1 MKHPLTEQE
10 IRQLLKK
17 DDSIRSLDIPKG
29 TLVTPSALEFL
40 NMNNITLNFTE
51 GEGRREEPLAENL
64 PGAPPVYYGPDGTK
78 YDTKPE
84 ELTHLCGNQLT
95 EKDNPVIVFR
105 GKLDKLCAV
114 ILEAQLLG
122 EEKENRAYV
131 NDLQQIMN
139 FVRTI
144 LPAEYKG
151 APLGDFHILG
161 LSSRDLRERSQ
172 HPDKYFGRKHLLMDA
187 GVGALSLRLN
197 FLRTVVREAELA
209 AITAFRDPSKPSL
222 SKREDIIEALNRLSS
237 LFYILMYKYLPKNY
251 SGSGIAGI

>member
-17 DDSIRSLDIPKG
+17 DGSIRSLDISKG

-40 NMNNITLNFTE
+40 KMNNITLNFTE
-51 GEGRREEPLAENL
+51 GDAETAAPETETS
-64 PGAPPVYYGPDGTK
+64 PGKPSVYYGPDGTQ

-95 EKDNPVIVFR
+95 EKDNPVIIFR

-131 NDLQQIMN
+131 NDLQEIMN

-151 APLGDFHILG
+151 TPLGDFRILG

-172 HPDKYFGRKHLLMDA
+172 HPDRYFGRKHLLMD
-187 GVGALSLRLN
+187 VGIGPLSLRLN
-197 FLRTVVREAELA
+197 LLRTVVREVELA
-209 AITAFRDPSKPSL
+209 AITAFRDSSAPSRSR
-222 SKREDIIEALNRLSS
+222 REDIIEALNRLSS

-251 SGSGIAGI
+251 SGTGSSGI